1 MYGYKQN
8 GNHFEMND
16 RRVNHM
22 IQKLNTKNAF
32 TKINKSGTQR
42 HTCNEKI
49 EFKHYVMKLT
59 IKGSLLIIDFISL
72 TEIFRNKYINQD

>member
-1 MYGYKQN
+1 MYGYKLN

-32 TKINKSGTQR
+32 IINLAHKDIPVMK
-42 HTCNEKI
+42 KI
-49 EFKHYVMKLT
+49 EFKHYVMQLT
-59 IKGSLLIIDFISL
+59 KKGSLLIIHFISL
-72 TEIFRNKYINQD
+72 TEIFRNKYVNQY